1 MYTRDNDLICNSNTI
16 EKFVHKN
23 YFSHYM
29 AISIVFSIS
38 LGIIV
43 GLLVNNNK
51 YFFGLVSAFTA
62 IFILSIIW
70 CIKKLK

>member
-16 EKFVHKN
+16 EKFVQKN
-23 YFSHYM
+23 YFLHYM
-29 AISIVFSIS
+29 ATSIVFSIS

-51 YFFGLVSAFTA
+51 YFFGLVSVFTA

-70 CIKKLK
+70 CIKKT